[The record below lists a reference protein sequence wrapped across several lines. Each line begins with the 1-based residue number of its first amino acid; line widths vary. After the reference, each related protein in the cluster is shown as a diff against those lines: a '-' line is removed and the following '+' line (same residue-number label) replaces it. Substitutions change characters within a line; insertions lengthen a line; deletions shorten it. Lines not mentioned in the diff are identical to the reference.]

1 MPEFIALDKMFM
13 KMLWVPDVYIF
24 DLKSIRKHSLIHE
37 FDGLYYINKTILY
50 NVELEVVIYCEMDF
64 EKFPFDSHTCFF
76 KLGSFSYDASL
87 VTFTLD
93 QLSFTLSKQFNLL
106 DFSTDVNPL
115 PDSQKVYGDYG
126 SLYWSL
132 TGCEVVLK
140 RSPHKY
146 IFNYYVPSGLIV
158 VFSWVSSEI
167 IGDCLVNHYI
177 NVSNFSD
184 QLCYSPRC
192 HSRKVLFAWIITPE
206 FGHHSS

>member
-76 KLGSFSYDASL
+76 KMGSFSYDASL

-132 TGCEVVLK
+132 TGCEVALK
-140 RSPHKY
+140 RRPHKY

-158 VFSWVSSEI
+158 VFSWVNVVEHLCIFINYYLKHFDSFRSALLFLKMSFME
-167 IGDCLVNHYI
+167 DSHCLDY
-177 NVSNFSD
+177 
-184 QLCYSPRC
+184 YS
-192 HSRKVLFAWIITPE
+192 
-206 FGHHSS
+206 